1 MDDLL
6 SYLEESTVLGQ
17 MINLTVLREG
27 ETLLISIVL
36 GGRV

>member
-6 SYLEESTVLGQ
+6 SYLEESTVLSQ
-17 MINLTVLREG
+17 MINLIVLREG

>member
-17 MINLTVLREG
+17 MINLIVLREG